1 MAFLDSSTGCKKP
14 HWAVPWQTELGTG
27 LKNVIRLYTPE
38 GMNSKGLHLRR
49 GVLFD
54 GVRVDLGNNNCID
67 IKSGMKPAGEFGRFV
82 MGVFAPTAEDDP
94 FFDTASPGV
103 YPIYGNISSLKAE
116 IRFGPNLFGLSKQDR
131 SAMIKTKWEWMDDN
145 SVRRRCNVARI
156 AFQKAHLE
164 IVPKPPRVDKRGRNM
179 SNMGLITNGDG
190 VGVELAGAARKQQT
204 YLAKVKMAL
213 RRRISKLKSDQL
225 HLPVSQHTWCRGPI
239 SNQRGPYKAG
249 PLPSFLFLIDAVP
262 PSEAIC
268 WRY

>member
-1 MAFLDSSTGCKKP
+1 M
-14 HWAVPWQTELGTG
+14 
-27 LKNVIRLYTPE
+27 KNVIRLYTPE

-82 MGVFAPTAEDDP
+82 MGVFAPTAENDP

-103 YPIYGNISSLKAE
+103 YPIYGNISSLKVE

-145 SVRRRCNVARI
+145 SVRRRCNVATI

-164 IVPKPPRVDKRGRNM
+164 IVPKPPWMDKRGRDM
-179 SNMGLITNGDG
+179 SNMGLTN
-190 VGVELAGAARKQQT
+190 GVELAEAATLGSSRQT
-204 YLAKVKMAL
+204 
-213 RRRISKLKSDQL
+213 
-225 HLPVSQHTWCRGPI
+225 
-239 SNQRGPYKAG
+239 
-249 PLPSFLFLIDAVP
+249 
-262 PSEAIC
+262 
-268 WRY
+268 